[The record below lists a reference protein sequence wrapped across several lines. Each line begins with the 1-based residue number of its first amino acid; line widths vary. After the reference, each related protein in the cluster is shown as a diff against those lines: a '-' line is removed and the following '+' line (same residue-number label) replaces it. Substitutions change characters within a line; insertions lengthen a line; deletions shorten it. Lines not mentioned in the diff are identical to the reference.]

1 MDTIRFQTTIGPDK
15 LIHLPPGVTLP
26 PGPIEVTIEPC
37 KAANE
42 SPTAGSGNLRSF
54 LLELAKEA
62 ELQNPDLPADMAEH
76 HDYYAH
82 GKPRE

>member
-1 MDTIRFQTTIGPDK
+1 METIRFQTTIGPDK

-26 PGPIEVTIEPC
+26 PGPIEVTIVPA
-37 KAANE
+37 KTADQ
-42 SPTAGSGNLRSF
+42 PPPAGSGKLKSF

-62 ELQNPDLPADMAEH
+62 ELHNPDLPPDMAEH
-76 HDYYAH
+76 HDFYAH